1 MCKFAIIINL
11 SAAKMLYY
19 IIYQGRQYGPM
30 EKSALRRYGLN
41 ANSQVWHEG
50 LPSWVSA
57 SQVPDLAGMF
67 PPPLPG
73 EEPSAVDYTAN
84 RHTPSTPE
92 VPAGYRHVNWLA
104 LSIIVTVVGFFT
116 TCVVG
121 GIVGIIAIVNANK
134 ANSMHEMGQ
143 YVEAQKASSTAKS
156 CVIIGWVIAALAFF
170 AMGCTHVIDELYN
183 STHLYGI

>member
-1 MCKFAIIINL
+1 
-11 SAAKMLYY
+11 MLYH
-19 IIYQGRQYGPM
+19 IIYQGQQYGPM
-30 EKSALRRYGLN
+30 DKSALHRYGLN
-41 ANSQVWHEG
+41 ANSRVWHEG
-50 LPSWVSA
+50 LPSWVFA

-73 EEPSAVDYTAN
+73 QEPPTIENAAN
-84 RHTPSTPE
+84 QAATPQAE
-92 VPAGYRHVNWLA
+92 VPVGYRHVNWLV

-143 YVEAQKASSTAKS
+143 YVEAQRASSTAKS
-156 CVIIGWVIAALAFF
+156 CVIIGWVIAALSFMAI
-170 AMGCTHVIDELYN
+170 GCTHIIDELYD
-183 STHLYGI
+183 SAYVFGI

>member
-1 MCKFAIIINL
+1 
-11 SAAKMLYY
+11 MLYH
-19 IIYQGRQYGPM
+19 IIYQGQQYGPM

-73 EEPSAVDYTAN
+73 EGPSAVAPRGN
-84 RHTPSTPE
+84 NEKAPQPE
-92 VPAGYRHVNWLA
+92 TPAGYRHVNWLVV
-104 LSIIVTVVGFFT
+104 SIIVTAVGFFT

>member
-1 MCKFAIIINL
+1 
-11 SAAKMLYY
+11 MLYH
-19 IIYQGRQYGPM
+19 IIYQGQQYGPM

-50 LPSWVSA
+50 LPSWVFA

-73 EEPSAVDYTAN
+73 EGPSAVDYTAN

-134 ANSMHEMGQ
+134 ANSLHESGQ
-143 YVEAQKASSTAKS
+143 YAEAQKASTTAKS
-156 CVIIGWVIAALAFF
+156 CVIIGWVIAAMSFMAI
-170 AMGCTHVIDELYN
+170 GCTQVFDGLYDVAY
-183 STHLYGI
+183 SYGI